1 MATDPGSIPT
11 ARLTLKTYVLEEA
24 TVVHCT
30 GRLTSDV
37 TAQLKDEVKKIMPQT
52 KRLALDLSDLTHM
65 DSAGLGTVVALYVIA
80 KKSHCDFRLINLSKQ
95 VRDLMGLTNLLS
107 VFGICGE
114 NLTNLP

>member
-1 MATDPGSIPT
+1 MATDPGSIASPH
-11 ARLTLKTYVLEEA
+11 LTLKTYVLEEA

-30 GRLTSDV
+30 GRLTTEV
-37 TAQLKDEVKKIMPQT
+37 TAQLKEEVKKLIPHT

-65 DSAGLGTVVALYVIA
+65 DSAGLGAVVALYIIA

-95 VRDLMGLTNLLS
+95 VRELMGLTNLLS
-107 VFGICGE
+107 VFGVCGE

>member
-1 MATDPGSIPT
+1 MATDRGSIPSP
-11 ARLTLKTYVLEEA
+11 RLTLKTYVLEEA

-30 GRLTSDV
+30 GRLTTEV
-37 TAQLKDEVKKIMPQT
+37 TAQLKEEVKKLIPHT

-65 DSAGLGTVVALYVIA
+65 DSAGLGTVVALYIIA
-80 KKSHCDFRLINLSKQ
+80 KKSHCDLRLINLSKQ
-95 VRDLMGLTNLLS
+95 VRELMGLTNLLS